1 MLTHSAVIRPAST
14 ALRQALPLT
23 AMGLLALAA
32 WLVQHP
38 FVGIKHDS
46 VLYTLFALA
55 RLHPDTLTA
64 DVFLRFGSQDQFSL
78 FTPIYAASVNL
89 FGMEHAAALLLLV
102 SQAILYTCAWLLA
115 RRFMAPLEATLSIAL
130 LVALPDDYGP
140 SLIFHAFEPFIT
152 ARLPAEALVVGA
164 VLAAVTQRY
173 WIAAGCIVV
182 AMLLHP
188 IMGAAGAAF
197 LILTYVVPRHPKL
210 SAVAAGVGFIATLGI
225 VIAVAP
231 LGRLQDKDWLSA
243 INWTSDYLFVTTWHL
258 PDWSRAAVYPVLLML
273 GCQVGVAPALRRIC
287 AGLLATV
294 ASGMLITL
302 VFGDLLHVTLFID
315 LQAWRWL
322 WLANVLALVLAPA
335 ILQDS
340 WRRGYSGR
348 IAVVVLASL
357 WVFRTSP
364 AAFLGIPAI
373 IALAAM
379 PSEWNQH
386 KYWKWLF
393 LGACA
398 LLGLGI
404 CLSLVNRFSYVPVPD
419 ARGSRPLQQVRFVC
433 NDGLIL
439 GALLFGTWI
448 MLRGSGSNGAAKS
461 WRALAAILA
470 ATAACAWLV
479 PFGWQSYSAVN
490 FTPEL
495 ASRFAPWRAEIPPH
509 AEVLWPDNPTGG
521 WYLLERPIYWS
532 VAQLAGAIFSRDKAL
547 LAQRRN
553 TLINTALKN
562 SNLLVHIGSQEDLEK
577 QLKTGAPANASHMDL
592 KAMRAVCADPD
603 LRYIVSWMSLAPTPF
618 PPVNVDP
625 SKAHGKLY
633 LYRCADL
640 RS

>member
-1 MLTHSAVIRPAST
+1 
-14 ALRQALPLT
+14 
-23 AMGLLALAA
+23 MGLLALAA

-78 FTPIYAASVNL
+78 FTPIYATAVNL
-89 FGMEHAAALLLLV
+89 FGLEHAAALLLLV

-130 LVALPDDYGP
+130 LVGLPDDYGP

-197 LILTYVVPRHPKL
+197 LILTDLVPRHPKL
-210 SAVAAGVGFIATLGI
+210 SAVAAGVGFIAALGI

-243 INWTSDYLFVTTWHL
+243 INWTSDYLFVSTWHL

-348 IAVVVLASL
+348 VAVVVLASL

-364 AAFLGIPAI
+364 AAFLGIPAV

-393 LGACA
+393 LGACV

-419 ARGSRPLQQVRFVC
+419 ARGPRLLQQVRFVC

-448 MLRGSGSNGAAKS
+448 MLRGPGSNDAAKT
-461 WRALAAILA
+461 WGALAAILA
-470 ATAACAWLV
+470 ATVACAWLV

-532 VAQLAGAIFSRDKAL
+532 VAQLAGAIFSKDKAL

-562 SNLLVHIGSQEDLEK
+562 SNLLVHIGSPEDLEK
-577 QLKTGAPANASHMDL
+577 QLKAGAPTNASHMDL